1 MFYYLITFLFCFI
14 IELDPRLRKSKNMRV
29 LLTLWLYGFLC
40 FGYMVGSDWR
50 SYELDFQQS
59 YDMLENFKT
68 TLYPAFYVISDLFKF
83 ISEDFFVFRGFLN
96 IVYLHSI
103 FYVIRKIFGKINF
116 IAIVFF
122 SQFLFFM
129 LIGGPLK
136 FLCASIFI
144 MYATGAL
151 LEGKIKKW
159 LLISFTSIFF
169 HFSAAFIIV
178 FIFII
183 WKFRDKIVLVK
194 NSFWFVSYFIIL
206 ILTSEISFF
215 DRLFN
220 VFLNLSLPEAVLNK
234 ILGYSIE
241 NVNNLFSLGSLKSS
255 VFFLLVL
262 FNKNKIINFSKNGVL
277 IFAMAI
283 SYSIIFRILIVIPIG
298 FRITMYSS
306 IFLYISLLIIFYQ
319 SYQNLNLRSL
329 LKRYMI
335 VSLIT
340 IPAILN
346 IWQGY
351 DYLPY
356 SNSLQYITIRDHL
369 PYYYRYN
376 YNYIESKKRTG
387 KNYIDEKE

>member
-1 MFYYLITFLFCFI
+1 MYYYLLTFLFCFI
-14 IELDPRLRKSKNMRV
+14 IELDPRFRKNKIMRT

-50 SYELDFQQS
+50 SYELDFQQPYYS
-59 YDMLENFKT
+59 LENFKT
-68 TLYPAFYVISDLFKF
+68 TLYPGYYIFCDLFKY
-83 ISEDFFVFRGFLN
+83 ISEDFFVLRGFLN
-96 IVYLHSI
+96 IVYLNSI
-103 FYVIRKIFGKINF
+103 FYVTRKIFGKINF

-151 LEGKIKKW
+151 LDDKIKKW

-169 HFSAAFIIV
+169 HFSAGFILV
-178 FIFII
+178 FIFIV
-183 WKFRDKIVLVK
+183 WKFRHKIVLVK
-194 NSFWFVSYFIIL
+194 NGFWFVSYFIIL

-215 DRLFN
+215 DLLFN
-220 VFLNLSLPEAVLNK
+220 GFSNLALPEAVLNK
-234 ILGYSIE
+234 ILGYRIE
-241 NVNNLFSLGSLKSS
+241 NVNNLFSLGSLKGS
-255 VFFLLVL
+255 VFFLIVL
-262 FNKNKIINFSKNGVL
+262 FNKNKIINFSRHGL
-277 IFAMAI
+277 FIFAAAI
-283 SYSIIFRILIVIPIG
+283 SYSIIFRILFIIPIG

-306 IFLYISLLIIFYQ
+306 IFFYISLLIIFYQ
-319 SYQNLNLRSL
+319 SFQNLNLISL
-329 LKRYMI
+329 LKRSMI

-346 IWQGY
+346 IWQDY

-369 PYYYRYN
+369 PYYYRSN
-376 YNYIESKKRTG
+376 YNYIESQKRTG

>member
-14 IELDPRLRKSKNMRV
+14 IELDTRLRKSKIMRT

-59 YDMLENFKT
+59 YDMLESFKT
-68 TLYPAFYVISDLFKF
+68 TLYPGYYILSDLFKF
-83 ISEDFFVFRGFLN
+83 FSEDFFVFRGFLN

-151 LEGKIKKW
+151 LEDKTKKW
-159 LLISFTSIFF
+159 LLISLSSIFF
-169 HFSAAFIIV
+169 HFSAAIILV
-178 FIFII
+178 FIFIV
-183 WKFRDKIVLVK
+183 WKFRYKIFKVK
-194 NSFWFVSYFIIL
+194 NGFWIVSYFIFL
-206 ILTSEISFF
+206 ILTSEISFY
-215 DRLFN
+215 DRIFN
-220 VFLNLSLPEAVLNK
+220 VLPNLFLPEAVLNK
-234 ILGYSIE
+234 ILGYSVE

-283 SYSIIFRILIVIPIG
+283 SYSLIYRILIVIPIG

-319 SYQNLNLRSL
+319 SYQNLNLKSL
-329 LKRYMI
+329 LLRPII

-356 SNSLQYITIRDHL
+356 SNSLQYISIRDHL
-369 PYYYRYN
+369 PYYYRFN

-387 KNYIDEKE
+387 INYIDEKE